1 MEVKK
6 ENNRVSLFID
16 GKMVGFATFPSIG
29 EGVVVINHTMVYP
42 LYQGKG
48 YASKLMEAVVEVYR
62 EWIDIVLNKADE
74 KSRAKFLQ
82 YHIEIFNGIIDK
94 NMVLMVEAIDKHY
107 DLIETMI

>member
-48 YASKLMEAVVEVYR
+48 YASKLMEAVVEVLK
-62 EWIDIVLNKADE
+62 ETNIDNLTPKKALDLLYE
-74 KSRAKFLQ
+74 LK
-82 YHIEIFNGIIDK
+82 G
-94 NMVLMVEAIDKHY
+94 
-107 DLIETMI
+107 LIEE